1 MPCHQSEPGSLTQ
14 HPKCCTRI
22 FEVELQQKGRNFC
35 FHKAG
40 TDVIVCWTNTDE
52 ICFFVLAAIFFLLLC
67 WYFTCTNIHAYVAEF
82 SAAFYKLD

>member
-22 FEVELQQKGRNFC
+22 FEVELQQKGRNFG
-35 FHKAG
+35 FDKAG

-52 ICFFVLAAIFFLLLC
+52 ICFFVLAAIFFSFCAGILHVQT
-67 WYFTCTNIHAYVAEF
+67 YMHT
-82 SAAFYKLD
+82 